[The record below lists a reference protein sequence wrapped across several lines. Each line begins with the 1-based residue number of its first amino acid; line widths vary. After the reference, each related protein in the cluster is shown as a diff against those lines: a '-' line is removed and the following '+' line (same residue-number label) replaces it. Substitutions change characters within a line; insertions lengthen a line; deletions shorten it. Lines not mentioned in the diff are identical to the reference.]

1 MEVKQMDKVNDLFYG
16 SDDSYYIQEY
26 GRRLELYEKFTKKVQ
41 DLIYELLKQTEIEIE
56 NISARVKTLES
67 FEGKLKRKNYK
78 DPFKEMTDL
87 SGVRIILYYKEDID
101 KLGEIIKREFDVDW
115 DNSVDK
121 SKLIDSD
128 KIGYLSTH
136 YIVSVAKDRL
146 KLTEWRMFE
155 GLKCEIQIRT
165 ILQHAWAAI
174 DHKIRY
180 KPSNKVPKKLER
192 KLFLLAGLLELADD
206 EFSFIKTLTTEM
218 EGYYSMMIKA
228 NNLKNVDINL
238 TSLEVFL
245 DLTEKKYNFMDIIEK
260 AGFVNYEKSSEL
272 SSAEKEKIKSASKT
286 LLLEVLNALEFD
298 SIEDLQ
304 KILDDSISWFEE
316 KFTALKALFKNF
328 DVYITV
334 YDVVMAIVLFSI
346 NEERYIE
353 NGFDILS
360 YKRKLIEL
368 KDKLAR
374 KLPFFRGNELS
385 HKEASS
391 DELSSLEEVLGEQI
405 KELTPSQL
413 VELRKAIAY
422 DVPAFFDDNEKLKGI
437 LDDAAKEKMKKL
449 ITDMKNK
456 SFPVPSISVE
466 NEWKEDEK

>member
-1 MEVKQMDKVNDLFYG
+1 
-16 SDDSYYIQEY
+16 
-26 GRRLELYEKFTKKVQ
+26 
-41 DLIYELLKQTEIEIE
+41 
-56 NISARVKTLES
+56 
-67 FEGKLKRKNYK
+67 
-78 DPFKEMTDL
+78 
-87 SGVRIILYYKEDID
+87 
-101 KLGEIIKREFDVDW
+101 
-115 DNSVDK
+115 
-121 SKLIDSD
+121 
-128 KIGYLSTH
+128 
-136 YIVSVAKDRL
+136 
-146 KLTEWRMFE
+146 
-155 GLKCEIQIRT
+155 
-165 ILQHAWAAI
+165 
-174 DHKIRY
+174 
-180 KPSNKVPKKLER
+180 
-192 KLFLLAGLLELADD
+192 
-206 EFSFIKTLTTEM
+206 
-218 EGYYSMMIKA
+218 
-228 NNLKNVDINL
+228 
-238 TSLEVFL
+238 
-245 DLTEKKYNFMDIIEK
+245 MDIIEK
-260 AGFVNYEKSSEL
+260 AGFVNYENSSEL

-360 YKRKLIEL
+360 YKHKLIEL

-374 KLPFFRGNELS
+374 KLPFFRGSELS
-385 HKEASS
+385 HKGAAS
-391 DELSSLEEVLGEQI
+391 DALSSLEEVLGEQI

-413 VELRKAIAY
+413 VELRKALTY

-456 SFPVPSISVE
+456 SFPVPSSSVE
-466 NEWKEDEK
+466 NKWKEDEK